1 MLKKIVSHTF
11 FYSFANQTPALI
23 NLFLLPF
30 LTPFLSASDYAIYG
44 LILSYAGLVGA
55 FSSLGYIVL
64 FQQSYFELGSDF
76 KSKWSRLLGF
86 QWLYK
91 FLYAGLVGV
100 LLYFTLKSKIAT
112 DRLNIVLALV
122 IVPLLFFDLTK
133 SIATRLLQ
141 FRHKHQQVY
150 SITIGIGILSALL
163 SFVGVRYFNLGYMAW
178 LYSQAVSSALLAAY
192 FGYFLYLKER
202 IRPSFHFNKNEI
214 VSDLKIATPLIPKE
228 YATYLLNSSDRV
240 LLDRFGVSQNKIGQY
255 SIAYSFASYF
265 ENIQAQ
271 ANQVLTPIVFDLYK
285 TGSELAMQTVGK
297 LIRAWFYISLLMA
310 TLLGLWIPD
319 IFRLLYR
326 KAELSAAYPMAI
338 VLIFGFCYRPIY
350 VAIVDKAIYDKR
362 TMEVLKITVV
372 AALSNVLL
380 NLVFIGYYE
389 TWAATF
395 NTVIAYFIM
404 GVAGY
409 FLIRNSGDFRKLI
422 RPFELTATIVIVGA
436 IVFFMRDLSWMWRIA
451 ATGIMLVGMLG
462 WLRTS
467 GRRIWNELNNLRHG
481 VSSN

>member
-11 FYSFANQTPALI
+11 FYSFANQSPALI

-64 FQQSYFELGSDF
+64 FQQSYFELGADF

-91 FLYAGLVGV
+91 FIYAALVAGLLYISLRNKIQAERLTLV
-100 LLYFTLKSKIAT
+100 LI
-112 DRLNIVLALV
+112 LV

-141 FRHKHQQVY
+141 FRHEHQRVY
-150 SITIGIGILSALL
+150 SVTIVVGILSAFI

-178 LYSQAVSSALLAAY
+178 LYSQAISSALLAAY
-192 FGYFLYLKER
+192 FGYFLYVKEN

-285 TGSELAMQTVGK
+285 TGTELAMKTVGK
-297 LIRAWFYISLLMA
+297 LVRTWFYISLFIA
-310 TLLGLWIPD
+310 SVLGLWIPD
-319 IFRLLYR
+319 LFRLLYR

-350 VAIVDKAIYDKR
+350 VAIVDKAIFEKR
-362 TMEVLKITVV
+362 TMEVLKITVI

-380 NLVFIGYYE
+380 NLIFIGYYE

-404 GVAGY
+404 GIAGY
-409 FLIRNSGDFRKLI
+409 FLIKNGGEFRRII
-422 RPFELTATIVIVGA
+422 RPFELISTIVIIGIA
-436 IVFFMRDLSWMWRIA
+436 VFLMRDLSWMWRLLA
-451 ATGIMLVGMLG
+451 SAVLLFGMII
-462 WLRTS
+462 WLRTG
-467 GRRIWNELNNLRHG
+467 GRKMWNELNNLRHG
-481 VSSN
+481 LSSH

>member
-91 FLYAGLVGV
+91 FLYAALVAV
-100 LLYFTLKSKIAT
+100 LLYFSLRNKIPT
-112 DRLNIVLALV
+112 ERLYRVLVLV
-122 IVPLLFFDLTK
+122 IIPLLFFDLTK

-141 FRHKHQQVY
+141 FRHEHQRVY
-150 SITIGIGILSALL
+150 SITIGVGVLSAFM
-163 SFVGVRYFNLGYMAW
+163 SFAGVRYFSLGYMAW
-178 LYSQAVSSALLAAY
+178 LYSQAITSAVLAAY
-192 FGYFLYLKER
+192 FGYYLYVNEN
-202 IRPSFHFNKNEI
+202 IRPSFHFEKNEI
-214 VSDLKIATPLIPKE
+214 LADLKIATPLIPKE

-240 LLDRFGVSQNKIGQY
+240 LLDRFGISQNKIGQY

-265 ENIQAQ
+265 ENIQSQ
-271 ANQVLTPIVFDLYK
+271 ANQVLTPIIFDLYK
-285 TGSELAMQTVGK
+285 ASTEMAMQTVGK
-297 LIRAWFYISLLMA
+297 LIRAWFYVSLLIA
-310 TLLGLWIPD
+310 AVLGLWIPD

-389 TWAATF
+389 TWAATMS
-395 NTVIAYFIM
+395 TVIAYFIM
-404 GVAGY
+404 GISGY
-409 FLIRNSGDFRKLI
+409 FLIKNSGVFRKLI
-422 RPFELTATIVIVGA
+422 RPFELITTIILVGTT
-436 IVFFMRDLSWMWRIA
+436 VFALRDFSWVWRLL
-451 ATGIMLVGMLG
+451 ATGILLVGMLI
-462 WLRTS
+462 WIRTK
-467 GRRIWNELNNLRHG
+467 GRKMLNELNDLRHEL
-481 VSSN
+481 SPR

>member
-30 LTPFLSASDYAIYG
+30 LTPFLTTGDYAIYG

-64 FQQSYFELGSDF
+64 FQQSYFELGADF

-91 FLYAGLVGV
+91 FLYAGMVGA
-100 LLYFTLKSKIAT
+100 LLYFSLRNTIAV
-112 DRLNIVLALV
+112 DRLNLVLALV

-141 FRHKHQQVY
+141 FRHEHQRVY
-150 SITIGIGILSALL
+150 SVTIGVGVVSAFM

-178 LYSQAVSSALLAAY
+178 LYSQAISSGLLAAY
-192 FGYFLYLKER
+192 FGYFLYVKER
-202 IRPSFHFNKNEI
+202 IRPSFQFEKNEVI
-214 VSDLKIATPLIPKE
+214 SDLKIATPLIPKE

-285 TGSELAMQTVGK
+285 NGTELAMQTVGK
-297 LIRAWFYISLLMA
+297 LVRAWFYISLFMA
-310 TLLGLWIPD
+310 AILGLWIPD

-350 VAIVDKAIYDKR
+350 VAIVDKAIFEKR
-362 TMEVLKITVV
+362 TFEVLKITIV

-380 NLVFIGYYE
+380 NFIFIGYYE
-389 TWAATF
+389 TWAATL
-395 NTVIAYFIM
+395 NTVVAYFVM

-409 FLIRNSGDFRKLI
+409 FLIKNSSDFRKLI
-422 RPFELTATIVIVGA
+422 RPFELISIIVVVGTL
-436 IVFFMRDLSWMWRIA
+436 VFLLRDFSWMWRLV
-451 ATGIMLVGMLG
+451 ATLSMFIGMIV
-462 WLRTS
+462 WFRTG
-467 GRRIWNELNNLRHG
+467 GRKIWNELNNLRHG
-481 VSSN
+481 VSSH

>member
-91 FLYAGLVGV
+91 FVYASLVGT
-100 LLYFTLKSKIAT
+100 LLYFSLRSKIPA
-112 DRLNIVLALV
+112 DRLTIVLFLV

-141 FRHKHQQVY
+141 FRHEHQRVY
-150 SITIGIGILSALL
+150 VVTICIGVMSAILS
-163 SFVGVRYFNLGYMAW
+163 FIGVRFFNLGYMAW
-178 LYSQAVSSALLAAY
+178 LYSQAIASAFLAIY
-192 FGYFLYLKER
+192 FGYFLYVKEK
-202 IRPSFHFNKNEI
+202 IRPSFQFNKNEI

-240 LLDRFGVSQNKIGQY
+240 LLDRFGISQNKIGQY

-265 ENIQAQ
+265 ENIQTQ

-285 TGSELAMQTVGK
+285 SGTELAMQTVGK
-297 LIRAWFYISLLMA
+297 LIRAWFYISLLLA
-310 TLLGLWIPD
+310 IVLGLWIPD
-319 IFRLLYR
+319 IFKLLYR

-350 VAIVDKAIYDKR
+350 VAVVDRAIFEKR
-362 TMEVLKITVV
+362 TVEVLKITVV
-372 AALSNVLL
+372 AALSNVFL
-380 NLVFIGYYE
+380 NLIFIDFYE
-389 TWAATF
+389 TWAATL
-395 NTVIAYFIM
+395 NTVVAYFVM
-404 GVAGY
+404 GLAGY
-409 FLIRNSGDFRKLI
+409 FLIKNSSDFRKLI
-422 RPFELTATIVIVGA
+422 RPFELIATIV
-436 IVFFMRDLSWMWRIA
+436 
-451 ATGIMLVGMLG
+451 LVGSGVFAMKDLTWVWRLVASAAVLIGMLI

-467 GRRIWNELNNLRHG
+467 GKRIWNELNNLRHG
-481 VSSN
+481 LSSH

>member
-11 FYSFANQTPALI
+11 FYSFANQSPALI

-64 FQQSYFELGSDF
+64 FQQSYFELGADF

-91 FLYAGLVGV
+91 FIYAALVAGL
-100 LLYFTLKSKIAT
+100 LYISLRNKIQA
-112 DRLNIVLALV
+112 DRLMLVLVLV

-133 SIATRLLQ
+133 SIAMRLLQ
-141 FRHKHQQVY
+141 FRHEHQRVY
-150 SITIGIGILSALL
+150 SVTIVVGILSAFI
-163 SFVGVRYFNLGYMAW
+163 SFVGVRYFNLGYVAW
-178 LYSQAVSSALLAAY
+178 LYSQAISSALLAAY
-192 FGYFLYLKER
+192 FGYFLYVKEN

-214 VSDLKIATPLIPKE
+214 FSDLKIATPLIPKE

-285 TGSELAMQTVGK
+285 TGTELAMKTVGK
-297 LIRAWFYISLLMA
+297 LVRMWFYISLFIA
-310 TLLGLWIPD
+310 SVLGLWIPD
-319 IFRLLYR
+319 LFRLLYR

-338 VLIFGFCYRPIY
+338 ILIFGFCYRPIY
-350 VAIVDKAIYDKR
+350 VAIVDKAIFEKR
-362 TMEVLKITVV
+362 TIEVLKITVV
-372 AALSNVLL
+372 AALSNVVL
-380 NLVFIGYYE
+380 NLIFIGYYE

-404 GVAGY
+404 GIAGY
-409 FLIRNSGDFRKLI
+409 FLIKNGGEFRRII
-422 RPFELTATIVIVGA
+422 RPFELISTIVIIGIA
-436 IVFFMRDLSWMWRIA
+436 VFLMRDLSWMWRLL
-451 ATGIMLVGMLG
+451 ATAVLLFGMII
-462 WLRTS
+462 WLRTG
-467 GRRIWNELNNLRHG
+467 GRKMWNELNNLRHG
-481 VSSN
+481 LSSH

>member
-192 FGYFLYLKER
+192 FGYFLYVKER

>member
-11 FYSFANQTPALI
+11 FYSFANQSPALI

-64 FQQSYFELGSDF
+64 FQQSYFELGADF

-91 FLYAGLVGV
+91 FIYAALVAGL
-100 LLYFTLKSKIAT
+100 LYISLRNKIQA
-112 DRLNIVLALV
+112 DRLMLVLVLV

-141 FRHKHQQVY
+141 FRHEHQRVY
-150 SITIGIGILSALL
+150 SVTIVVGILSAFI

-178 LYSQAVSSALLAAY
+178 LYSQAISSALLAAY
-192 FGYFLYLKER
+192 FGYFLYVKEN

-240 LLDRFGVSQNKIGQY
+240 LLDRFDVSQNKIGQY

-285 TGSELAMQTVGK
+285 TGTELAMKTVGK
-297 LIRAWFYISLLMA
+297 LVRTWFYISLFIA
-310 TLLGLWIPD
+310 SVLGLWIPD
-319 IFRLLYR
+319 LFRLLYR

-350 VAIVDKAIYDKR
+350 VAIVDKAIFEKR
-362 TMEVLKITVV
+362 TMEVLKITVI

-380 NLVFIGYYE
+380 NLIFIGYYE

-404 GVAGY
+404 GIAGY
-409 FLIRNSGDFRKLI
+409 FLIKNGGEFRRII
-422 RPFELTATIVIVGA
+422 RPFELISTIVIIGIA
-436 IVFFMRDLSWMWRIA
+436 VFLMRDFSWMWRLL
-451 ATGIMLVGMLG
+451 ATAVLLFGMII
-462 WLRTS
+462 WLRTG
-467 GRRIWNELNNLRHG
+467 GRKMWKELNNLRHG
-481 VSSN
+481 LSSH

>member
-11 FYSFANQTPALI
+11 FYSFANQSPALI

-64 FQQSYFELGSDF
+64 FQQSYFELGADF

-91 FLYAGLVGV
+91 FLYAGLVGT
-100 LLYFTLKSKIAT
+100 LLYFSLRNKIPA
-112 DRLNIVLALV
+112 DRLPIVLGLV

-141 FRHKHQQVY
+141 FRHQHQRVY
-150 SITIGIGILSALL
+150 SVTIGVGILSAFI
-163 SFVGVRYFNLGYMAW
+163 SFVCVRYLNLGYMAW
-178 LYSQAVSSALLAAY
+178 LYSQAISSALLAAY
-192 FGYFLYLKER
+192 FGYFLYVKER

-214 VSDLKIATPLIPKE
+214 ISDLKIATPLIPKE

-240 LLDRFGVSQNKIGQY
+240 LLDRFGVAQNKIGQY

-265 ENIQAQ
+265 ENVQSQ

-285 TGSELAMQTVGK
+285 TGTEMAMQTVGK
-297 LIRAWFYISLLMA
+297 LIRAWFYVSLLMA
-310 TLLGLWIPD
+310 AVIGLWIPD

-362 TMEVLKITVV
+362 TMEVLKITVL

-380 NLVFIGYYE
+380 NLIFIGYYE
-389 TWAATF
+389 TWAATV
-395 NTVIAYFIM
+395 NTVIAYFVM

-409 FLIRNSGDFRKLI
+409 FLVKNSGAFRKVI
-422 RPFELTATIVIVGA
+422 RPFELVAIIVVVGSG
-436 IVFFMRDLSWMWRIA
+436 VFSLRDFSWVWRLA
-451 ATGIMLVGMLG
+451 ATGIILVGMFI
-462 WLRTS
+462 WLRTK
-467 GRRIWNELNNLRHG
+467 GRKIWNELNNLRHG
-481 VSSN
+481 LSSH

>member
-11 FYSFANQTPALI
+11 FYSFANQAPALI

-30 LTPFLSASDYAIYG
+30 LTPFLTAEDYAIYG

-64 FQQSYFELGSDF
+64 FQQSYFELGNAF
-76 KSKWSRLLGF
+76 RGKWSRLLGF

-100 LLYFTLKSKIAT
+100 VLFFSLKNKIES

-141 FRHKHQQVY
+141 FRHAHHKVY
-150 SITIGIGILSALL
+150 RVTIGVGVISALM
-163 SFVGVRYFNLGYMAW
+163 SYIGVRYLELGYMAW
-178 LYSQAVSSALLAAY
+178 LYSQALTSGLLAIY
-192 FGYFLYLKER
+192 FGYFLYVIEG
-202 IRPSFHFNKNEI
+202 IRPSFQFNKKEI
-214 VSDLKIATPLIPKE
+214 LNDLKTATPLIPKE

-265 ENIQAQ
+265 ENIQSQ

-285 TGSELAMQTVGK
+285 SGTELALQTVAK
-297 LIRAWFYISLLMA
+297 LVRAWFYFSLFLA
-310 TLLGLWIPD
+310 AVLGLWIPD

-326 KAELSAAYPMAI
+326 KDELSAAYPMAI

-362 TMEVLKITVV
+362 TMEVLKITIV
-372 AALSNVLL
+372 AAFSNVIL
-380 NLVFIGYYE
+380 NLIFIGYYE
-389 TWAATF
+389 TWAATI
-395 NTVIAYFIM
+395 NTVIAYLVM
-404 GVAGY
+404 GIAGY
-409 FLIRNSGDFRKLI
+409 FLVKNSGEFRKLI
-422 RPFELTATIVIVGA
+422 RPFELIVIIVVVGSLIFA
-436 IVFFMRDLSWMWRIA
+436 LRDFSWYWRLLS
-451 ATGIMLVGMLG
+451 TGIMLAGMFI
-462 WLRTS
+462 WLRT
-467 GRRIWNELNNLRHG
+467 GGKKMWDEMNNLRHG

>member
-11 FYSFANQTPALI
+11 FYSFANQSPALI

-44 LILSYAGLVGA
+44 LILSYSGLVGA

-64 FQQSYFELGSDF
+64 FQQSYFELGTDF

-91 FLYAGLVGV
+91 FLYAGLVGA
-100 LLYFTLKSKIAT
+100 LLYFSLKNKIAS
-112 DRLNIVLALV
+112 DRLNSVLALV

-141 FRHKHQQVY
+141 FRHQHQRVY
-150 SITIGIGILSALL
+150 SVTIGVGILSALI
-163 SFVGVRYFNLGYMAW
+163 SFVCVRYFNLGYMAW
-178 LYSQAVSSALLAAY
+178 LYSQAISSALLAAY
-192 FGYFLYLKER
+192 YGYFLYVKEH

-265 ENIQAQ
+265 ENIQSQ

-285 TGSELAMQTVGK
+285 TGTEMAMQTVGK
-297 LIRAWFYISLLMA
+297 LIRAWFYVSLLMA
-310 TLLGLWIPD
+310 AVLGLWIPD

-338 VLIFGFCYRPIY
+338 VLIFGFCYRPVY
-350 VAIVDKAIYDKR
+350 VAVVDKAIFDKR

-380 NLVFIGYYE
+380 NLIFIGYYE
-389 TWAATF
+389 TWAATL

-404 GVAGY
+404 GIAGY
-409 FLIRNSGDFRKLI
+409 FLIKNSEEFRKII
-422 RPFELTATIVIVGA
+422 RPFELIATIVVVGVL
-436 IVFFMRDLSWMWRIA
+436 VFALRDSSWTWRLLSTLA
-451 ATGIMLVGMLG
+451 LLTGMII
-462 WLRTS
+462 WLRTG
-467 GRRIWNELNNLRHG
+467 GRKMWNELNNLRHG
-481 VSSN
+481 LSSH

>member
-1 MLKKIVSHTF
+1 
-11 FYSFANQTPALI
+11 
-23 NLFLLPF
+23 
-30 LTPFLSASDYAIYG
+30 
-44 LILSYAGLVGA
+44 
-55 FSSLGYIVL
+55 
-64 FQQSYFELGSDF
+64 
-76 KSKWSRLLGF
+76 
-86 QWLYK
+86 
-91 FLYAGLVGV
+91 
-100 LLYFTLKSKIAT
+100 
-112 DRLNIVLALV
+112 
-122 IVPLLFFDLTK
+122 
-133 SIATRLLQ
+133 
-141 FRHKHQQVY
+141 
-150 SITIGIGILSALL
+150 
-163 SFVGVRYFNLGYMAW
+163 MAW

-192 FGYFLYLKER
+192 FGYFLYVKER

>member
-11 FYSFANQTPALI
+11 FYSFANQSPALI

-64 FQQSYFELGSDF
+64 FQQSYFELGAEF

-91 FLYAGLVGV
+91 FIYAALVAT
-100 LLYFTLKSKIAT
+100 LLFISLRNKIQA
-112 DRLNIVLALV
+112 DRLTLVLVLV

-141 FRHKHQQVY
+141 FRHEHQRVY
-150 SITIGIGILSALL
+150 SITIGVGILSAFI
-163 SFVGVRYFNLGYMAW
+163 SFVGVTYFNLGYMAW
-178 LYSQAVSSALLAAY
+178 LYSQAISSALLAAY
-192 FGYFLYLKER
+192 FGYFLYVKEN

-285 TGSELAMQTVGK
+285 TGTDLAMQTVGK
-297 LIRAWFYISLLMA
+297 LVRAWFYISLLIA
-310 TLLGLWIPD
+310 AVLGLWIPD

-338 VLIFGFCYRPIY
+338 ILIFGFCYRPIY
-350 VAIVDKAIYDKR
+350 VAVVDKAIFEKR

-372 AALSNVLL
+372 AALSNVVL
-380 NLVFIGYYE
+380 NLIFIGYYE

-404 GVAGY
+404 GIAGY
-409 FLIRNSGDFRKLI
+409 FLIKNSGEFRRII
-422 RPFELTATIVIVGA
+422 RPFELIATIVIIGA
-436 IVFFMRDLSWMWRIA
+436 AVFLMRDLSWVWRLL
-451 ATGIMLVGMLG
+451 ATGVLLFGMIF
-462 WLRTS
+462 WLKTG
-467 GRRIWNELNNLRHG
+467 GRRMWNELNNLRHG
-481 VSSN
+481 LSSH

>member
-30 LTPFLSASDYAIYG
+30 LTPYLTANDYAIYG

-64 FQQSYFELGSDF
+64 FQQSYFELGSAF
-76 KSKWSRLLGF
+76 KLKWSRLLGF

-91 FLYAGLVGV
+91 FVYAGIVGA
-100 LLYFTLKSKIAT
+100 LLYFSLRSKIPAE
-112 DRLNIVLALV
+112 RLTVVLTLV

-141 FRHKHQQVY
+141 FRHEHQRVY
-150 SITIGIGILSALL
+150 SVTIGVGILTAIV
-163 SFVGVRYFNLGYMAW
+163 SFVGVRYFHLGYMAW
-178 LYSQAVSSALLAAY
+178 LYSQAIASALLAAY
-192 FGYFLYLKER
+192 FGYFLYVKEN
-202 IRPSFHFNKNEI
+202 IRPSFHFSKNEI
-214 VSDLKIATPLIPKE
+214 VSDLKMATPLIPKE

-240 LLDRFGVSQNKIGQY
+240 LLDRFGVAQNKIGQY
-255 SIAYSFASYF
+255 NIAYSFASYF

-271 ANQVLTPIVFDLYK
+271 ANQVLSPIVFDLYK
-285 TGSELAMQTVGK
+285 SGTEVAMQTVGK

-310 TLLGLWIPD
+310 AVLGLWIPD

-338 VLIFGFCYRPIY
+338 VLVFGFCYRPIY
-350 VAIVDKAIYDKR
+350 VAIVDKAIFEKR
-362 TMEVLKITVV
+362 TMEVLKITVA
-372 AALSNVLL
+372 AALSNVIL
-380 NLVFIGYYE
+380 NLIFIEFYE

-395 NTVIAYFIM
+395 NTVVAYFVM
-404 GVAGY
+404 GLAGY
-409 FLIRNSGDFRKLI
+409 FLIKNSGDFRKII
-422 RPFELTATIVIVGA
+422 RPFELVAIIVVIGTT
-436 IVFFMRDLSWMWRIA
+436 VFLMRDLCWCWRLL
-451 ATGIMLVGMLG
+451 ATSVILIGMLF
-462 WLRTS
+462 WLRTA
-467 GRRIWNELNNLRHG
+467 GKKIWNELNNLRHG
-481 VSSN
+481 LSSH

>member
-30 LTPFLSASDYAIYG
+30 LTPFLTAGDYAIYG

-64 FQQSYFELGSDF
+64 FQQSYFELGSEF
-76 KSKWSRLLGF
+76 KPKWSRLLGF

-91 FLYAGLVGV
+91 FLYAGMVGA
-100 LLYFTLKSKIAT
+100 LLYFSLRNKIAA
-112 DRLNIVLALV
+112 DRLNLVLALV

-141 FRHKHQQVY
+141 FRHEHQRVY
-150 SITIGIGILSALL
+150 SVTIGVGIVSAFM

-178 LYSQAVSSALLAAY
+178 LYSQAISSGLLAAY
-192 FGYFLYLKER
+192 FGYFLYVKER
-202 IRPSFHFNKNEI
+202 IRPSFHFEKNEI
-214 VSDLKIATPLIPKE
+214 ISDLKIATPLIPKE

-240 LLDRFGVSQNKIGQY
+240 LLDRFGVAQNKIGQY

-265 ENIQAQ
+265 ENIQSQ

-285 TGSELAMQTVGK
+285 NGTELAMQTVGK
-297 LIRAWFYISLLMA
+297 LVRAWFYISLFMA
-310 TLLGLWIPD
+310 AILGLWIPD

-350 VAIVDKAIYDKR
+350 VAIVDKAIFEKR
-362 TMEVLKITVV
+362 TFEVLKITVV

-380 NLVFIGYYE
+380 NFIFIGYYE
-389 TWAATF
+389 TWAATM
-395 NTVIAYFIM
+395 NTVVAYFVM
-404 GVAGY
+404 GIAGY
-409 FLIRNSGDFRKLI
+409 YLIKNSSDFRKLI
-422 RPFELTATIVIVGA
+422 RPFELISIIVAVGTL
-436 IVFFMRDLSWMWRIA
+436 VFLLRDFSWVWRLA
-451 ATGIMLVGMLG
+451 ATLALLIGMFV
-462 WLRTS
+462 WFRTG
-467 GRRIWNELNNLRHG
+467 GRKMWDEMNNLRHG
-481 VSSN
+481 FSSN

>member
-100 LLYFTLKSKIAT
+100 LLYFTLKSKIAS
-112 DRLNIVLALV
+112 DRLNIVLGLV

-192 FGYFLYLKER
+192 FGYFLYVKER

>member
-64 FQQSYFELGSDF
+64 FQQSYFELGSEF

-91 FLYAGLVGV
+91 FLYAGLVAA
-100 LLYFTLKSKIAT
+100 LLYFSLRNKIPS
-112 DRLNIVLALV
+112 DRLNVVLVLV

-141 FRHKHQQVY
+141 FRHKHQHVY
-150 SITIGIGILSALL
+150 SLTIGVGILSAVI
-163 SFVGVRYFNLGYMAW
+163 SFFGVRYFNLGYMAW
-178 LYSQAVSSALLAAY
+178 LYSQAISSALLAAY
-192 FGYFLYLKER
+192 FGYFLYVKEG

-285 TGSELAMQTVGK
+285 AGSELAVQTVGK
-297 LIRAWFYISLLMA
+297 LIRAWFYISLLIS
-310 TLLGLWIPD
+310 TLMGLWIPD
-319 IFRLLYR
+319 IFRFLYR

-362 TMEVLKITVV
+362 TMEVLKITVL

-395 NTVIAYFIM
+395 NTVIAYFVM
-404 GVAGY
+404 GIAGY
-409 FLIRNSGDFRKLI
+409 FLIKKSGDFRKMI
-422 RPFELTATIVIVGA
+422 RPLELIVTIVIVGA
-436 IVFFMRDLSWMWRIA
+436 AVFFMRDLSWVWRLL
-451 ATGIMLVGMLG
+451 ATCVLLIGMFA
-462 WLRTS
+462 WLRTG

-481 VSSN
+481 LSSH

>member
-11 FYSFANQTPALI
+11 FYSFANQSPALI

-64 FQQSYFELGSDF
+64 FQQSYFELGGEF

-91 FLYAGLVGV
+91 FLYAGLVGA
-100 LLYFTLKSKIAT
+100 LLYFSLRNKIPS
-112 DRLNIVLALV
+112 DRLSIVLGLV
-122 IVPLLFFDLTK
+122 IFPLLFFDLTK

-141 FRHKHQQVY
+141 FRHQHQRVY
-150 SITIGIGILSALL
+150 SVTIGVGILSAFI
-163 SFVGVRYFNLGYMAW
+163 SFVCVRYFNLGYMAW
-178 LYSQAVSSALLAAY
+178 LYSQAISSGLLAAY
-192 FGYFLYLKER
+192 FGYFLYVKEG
-202 IRPSFHFNKNEI
+202 IHPSFHFNKNEI
-214 VSDLKIATPLIPKE
+214 ISDLKIATPLIPKE

-265 ENIQAQ
+265 ENIQSQ

-285 TGSELAMQTVGK
+285 AGTEMAMQTVGK
-297 LIRAWFYISLLMA
+297 LIRVWFYVSLLIA
-310 TLLGLWIPD
+310 AVLGLWIPD

-326 KAELSAAYPMAI
+326 KPELSAAYPMAI

-350 VAIVDKAIYDKR
+350 VAVVDKAIYDKR

-380 NLVFIGYYE
+380 NLIFIGYYE
-389 TWAATF
+389 TWAATL
-395 NTVIAYFIM
+395 NTVVAYFIM
-404 GVAGY
+404 GIAGY
-409 FLIRNSGDFRKLI
+409 FLIKNSGEFRRII
-422 RPFELTATIVIVGA
+422 RPFELISTIVVVGVL
-436 IVFFMRDLSWMWRIA
+436 VFVLRDSSWTWRLL
-451 ATGIMLVGMLG
+451 ATLALLTGMII
-462 WLRTS
+462 WLRTG
-467 GRRIWNELNNLRHG
+467 GRKMWNELNNLRHG
-481 VSSN
+481 LSSH